1 MDISQIM
8 LNNVHV
14 LYERR
19 DNSQPPSDQE
29 KNIYQS
35 LRVLHSMLLSRAN
48 SIPRYARPILQ
59 MVGLLRSP
67 AQIEEGARMLIGI
80 SNQMITADKDLPHV
94 TAMIEKLKAALDIA
108 A

>member
-1 MDISQIM
+1 
-8 LNNVHV
+8 
-14 LYERR
+14 
-19 DNSQPPSDQE
+19 
-29 KNIYQS
+29 
-35 LRVLHSMLLSRAN
+35 
-48 SIPRYARPILQ
+48 